1 MLLLS
6 IYLQHL
12 RGVKMNLNF
21 KVEDDVIELLDNF
34 SKKTNKTKKSIVNDA
49 IRFYIANENYK
60 QKMLDTLASS
70 PEAISKL
77 LEVMSLDK

>member
-1 MLLLS
+1 
-6 IYLQHL
+6 
-12 RGVKMNLNF
+12 MNLNF

-77 LEVMSLDK
+77 LEVMSFDK

>member
-1 MLLLS
+1 
-6 IYLQHL
+6 
-12 RGVKMNLNF
+12 MNLNF
-21 KVEDDVIELLDNF
+21 KVDDDVIELLDNF

-49 IRFYIANENYK
+49 IRFYVVNENYK

-77 LEVMSLDK
+77 LEVMSFDK

>member
-1 MLLLS
+1 
-6 IYLQHL
+6 
-12 RGVKMNLNF
+12 MNLNF
-21 KVEDDVIELLDNF
+21 KVDDDVIELLDNF

-77 LEVMSLDK
+77 LEVMSIDK

>member
-1 MLLLS
+1 
-6 IYLQHL
+6 
-12 RGVKMNLNF
+12 MNLNF

-77 LEVMSLDK
+77 LEVMAFDK

>member
-1 MLLLS
+1 
-6 IYLQHL
+6 
-12 RGVKMNLNF
+12 MNLNF

-34 SKKTNKTKKSIVNDA
+34 SKKTNKTKKCIVNDA

>member
-1 MLLLS
+1 
-6 IYLQHL
+6 
-12 RGVKMNLNF
+12 MNLNF

-34 SKKTNKTKKSIVNDA
+34 SKKTNRTKKSIVNDA

-70 PEAISKL
+70 PEALSKL
-77 LEVMSLDK
+77 LEVMSFDK

>member
-1 MLLLS
+1 
-6 IYLQHL
+6 
-12 RGVKMNLNF
+12 MNLNF

-77 LEVMSLDK
+77 LEVISLEIIRAVKNRGFLACSL

>member
-1 MLLLS
+1 
-6 IYLQHL
+6 
-12 RGVKMNLNF
+12 MNLNF

>member
-1 MLLLS
+1 
-6 IYLQHL
+6 
-12 RGVKMNLNF
+12 MNLNF
-21 KVEDDVIELLDNF
+21 KVDDDVIELLDNF

-49 IRFYIANENYK
+49 IRFYVTNENYK

-77 LEVMSLDK
+77 LEVMSFDK

>member
-1 MLLLS
+1 
-6 IYLQHL
+6 
-12 RGVKMNLNF
+12 MNLNF

-34 SKKTNKTKKSIVNDA
+34 SKKTNKTKKRIVNDA

>member
-1 MLLLS
+1 
-6 IYLQHL
+6 
-12 RGVKMNLNF
+12 MNLNF
-21 KVEDDVIELLDNF
+21 KVDDDVIELLDNF

-49 IRFYIANENYK
+49 IRFYVANENYK

-77 LEVMSLDK
+77 LEVMSFDK

>member
-1 MLLLS
+1 
-6 IYLQHL
+6 
-12 RGVKMNLNF
+12 MNLNF
-21 KVEDDVIELLDNF
+21 KVDDDVFELLDNF

-77 LEVMSLDK
+77 LEVMSFDK

>member
-1 MLLLS
+1 
-6 IYLQHL
+6 
-12 RGVKMNLNF
+12 MNLNF

-77 LEVMSLDK
+77 LEVMSLGK

>member
-1 MLLLS
+1 
-6 IYLQHL
+6 
-12 RGVKMNLNF
+12 MNLNF

-34 SKKTNKTKKSIVNDA
+34 SKKTNRTKKSIVNDA

>member
-1 MLLLS
+1 
-6 IYLQHL
+6 
-12 RGVKMNLNF
+12 MNLNF
-21 KVEDDVIELLDNF
+21 RVDDDVIELLDNF

-49 IRFYIANENYK
+49 IRFYVANENYK

-77 LEVMSLDK
+77 LETMSFDI

>member
-1 MLLLS
+1 
-6 IYLQHL
+6 
-12 RGVKMNLNF
+12 MNLNF
-21 KVEDDVIELLDNF
+21 KVDDDVIELLDNF
-34 SKKTNKTKKSIVNDA
+34 SKKTNRTKKSIVNDA

>member
-1 MLLLS
+1 
-6 IYLQHL
+6 
-12 RGVKMNLNF
+12 MNLNF

-77 LEVMSLDK
+77 LEVISLDK

>member
-1 MLLLS
+1 
-6 IYLQHL
+6 
-12 RGVKMNLNF
+12 MNLNF
-21 KVEDDVIELLDNF
+21 KVDDDVIELLDNF

-49 IRFYIANENYK
+49 IRFYIVNENYK

-77 LEVMSLDK
+77 LEVMSSDK

>member
-1 MLLLS
+1 
-6 IYLQHL
+6 
-12 RGVKMNLNF
+12 MNLNF

-34 SKKTNKTKKSIVNDA
+34 SKKTNKTKKSIVNDD

-77 LEVMSLDK
+77 LEVMSFDK

>member
-1 MLLLS
+1 
-6 IYLQHL
+6 
-12 RGVKMNLNF
+12 MNLNF
-21 KVEDDVIELLDNF
+21 KVDDDVIELLDNF

-77 LEVMSLDK
+77 LEVMSFDK

>member
-1 MLLLS
+1 
-6 IYLQHL
+6 
-12 RGVKMNLNF
+12 MNLNF

-34 SKKTNKTKKSIVNDA
+34 SKKTNKTNKSIVNDA

-77 LEVMSLDK
+77 LEVMSFDK

>member
-1 MLLLS
+1 
-6 IYLQHL
+6 
-12 RGVKMNLNF
+12 MNLNF
-21 KVEDDVIELLDNF
+21 KVDDDVIELLDNF

-49 IRFYIANENYK
+49 IRFYIANESYK

-77 LEVMSLDK
+77 LEVMSFDK